1 MMATQPAATPMRIL
15 VALGHDLFRSAVA
28 TLLDDEPGMLVVSEV
43 SDGSLVAGEVARA
56 NPDVVILD
64 TDLGPAGGIA
74 VCSALRAGG
83 TPAKVLVVSERADRE
98 LLLASVEAG
107 ADGFVTHDAGGPG
120 LVEAILQVRAGQAC
134 VPPDMLSVLLRDLI
148 HRRRDEDAVVERF
161 GRLSDRER
169 QVMALVVDGCSNQ
182 AIGAALGVSPNT
194 ARTHVQNVLPKLQVH
209 SRLELMALAQRHGLV
224 DRFVKGRPQE

>member
-1 MMATQPAATPMRIL
+1 
-15 VALGHDLFRSAVA
+15 
-28 TLLDDEPGMLVVSEV
+28 
-43 SDGSLVAGEVARA
+43 
-56 NPDVVILD
+56 
-64 TDLGPAGGIA
+64 
-74 VCSALRAGG
+74 
-83 TPAKVLVVSERADRE
+83 
-98 LLLASVEAG
+98 
-107 ADGFVTHDAGGPG
+107 
-120 LVEAILQVRAGQAC
+120 
-134 VPPDMLSVLLRDLI
+134 MLSVLLRDLI